1 MGAEKIFENPFRV
14 DTVLALGQVSSRKKT
29 KVKSGQQGFFRADRC
44 HESK

>member
-14 DTVLALGQVSSRKKT
+14 DTGPWASFVKEKK